1 MDPFALKELEEAE
14 KGSWGWREATAPVG
28 LQLYHLGRSVRGRFL
43 FQVER
48 VRSTEDRSEHRPGE
62 AAEA

>member
-1 MDPFALKELEEAE
+1 MCAKELEEAE
-14 KGSWGWREATAPVG
+14 KGSWGWREGCPQQA
-28 LQLYHLGRSVRGRFL
+28 YHLGRSGRGRFL

-62 AAEA
+62 AIEA